1 MFNFQ
6 KEISTLSKQ
15 HLARTLIPID
25 SIQSTM
31 LERNGRT
38 YLHFSSNNYLGLAD
52 HTALKSAV
60 ISAIQQWGV
69 GGGASRLV
77 SGNSRL
83 YIELEAKIAGFKGTE
98 SALVFP
104 SGYAANLGSI
114 GALVRKNDL
123 IFADRLC
130 HASLID
136 GARLSEATL
145 RIYHHKDTE
154 QLGKLLRQRK
164 RKERTLIITDGIF
177 SMDGDIAPLPELLD
191 LAEEFDALIYLD
203 DAHATGVLGP
213 NGRGTCDH
221 FGISSPRIIQMGT
234 LSKALGSL
242 GGFIAAD
249 QPLIEYLINKAR
261 PFIYT
266 TALPPAI
273 LAAALCGFDLIE
285 NNPGIRRRLWH
296 LTSHV
301 RSQVNRM
308 GFNTCGSQTPIIPIL
323 IGETETALTFSQRLL
338 EAGIYIPAIRPPTVP
353 NGMSRL
359 RISLMAT
366 HTDEQIQFLFSTLE
380 KIGKE
385 LRLI

>member
-6 KEISTLSKQ
+6 EEITFLSRQ
-15 HLARTLIPID
+15 HLTRTLVPIGPG
-25 SIQSTM
+25 QSTT
-31 LERNGRT
+31 LELNGRT
-38 YLHFSSNNYLGLAD
+38 FLHFSSNNYLGLAD
-52 HTALKSAV
+52 HFTLKLAATK
-60 ISAIQQWGV
+60 AIEEWGV

-77 SGNSRL
+77 SGNSRIYL
-83 YIELEAKIAGFKGTE
+83 ELESRIARFKGTE

-104 SGYAANLGSI
+104 SGYAANIGSI
-114 GALVRKNDL
+114 AALVQKSDL
-123 IFADRLC
+123 VFVDRLC

-136 GARLSEATL
+136 GVRLSGATL
-145 RIYHHKDTE
+145 RVYRHKDTE

-164 RKERTLIITDGIF
+164 EKNRTLIITDGVF
-177 SMDGDIAPLPELLD
+177 SMDGDIAPLPEILR
-191 LAEEFDALIYLD
+191 LAEEFNSVIYLD

-221 FGISSPRIIQMGT
+221 FGLSNPRIIQMGT

-249 QPLIEYLINKAR
+249 RFFVEYLINKAR

-266 TALPPAI
+266 TALPPAV
-273 LAAALCGFDLIE
+273 LAAALAGFDLIDHHPE
-285 NNPGIRRRLWH
+285 IRKQLWH
-296 LTSHV
+296 LTNHL
-301 RSQVNRM
+301 RTQINRI
-308 GFNTCGSQTPIIPIL
+308 GFKTCGSETPIIPIL
-323 IGETETALTFSQRLL
+323 IGQTEAALTFSQKLL
-338 EAGIYIPAIRPPTVP
+338 EEGIYVPAIRPPTVSD
-353 NGMSRL
+353 GASRL

-366 HTDEQIQFLFSTLE
+366 HTEEQIQFLLNTLE

>member
-15 HLARTLIPID
+15 HLVRTLVPID
-25 SIQSTM
+25 VIKSTM
-31 LERNGRT
+31 LEKSGKH

-52 HTALKSAV
+52 HPTLKSAA
-60 ISAIQQWGV
+60 SAAIQEWGI

-83 YIELEAKIAGFKGTE
+83 YLELEAKIAQFKSTE

-104 SGYAANLGSI
+104 SGYSANLGSI
-114 GALVRKNDL
+114 GALAKKNDL

-136 GARLSEATL
+136 GARLSGATL
-145 RIYHHKDTE
+145 RIYRHKDTE

-164 RKERTLIITDGIF
+164 RAERALIITDGVF
-177 SMDGDIAPLPELLD
+177 SMDGDLAPLPEILR

-221 FGISSPRIIQMGT
+221 FGTSSPRIIQMGT

-249 QPLIEYLINKAR
+249 QSLIGYLINKAK

-273 LAAALCGFDLIE
+273 LAAALAGFDLIE
-285 NNPGIRRRLWH
+285 RDPEIRKRLWH
-296 LTSHV
+296 LTTYV
-301 RSQVNRM
+301 RIQANRI
-308 GFNTCGSQTPIIPIL
+308 GFNTCGSETPIIPLL
-323 IGETETALTFSQRLL
+323 IGRTETALIFSQRLAD
-338 EAGIYIPAIRPPTVP
+338 EGIYIPAIRPPTVP
-353 NGMSRL
+353 DGMSRL

-366 HTDEQIQFLFSTLE
+366 HTDEQIQFLLDALE

>member
-6 KEISTLSKQ
+6 QEISSLSKQ
-15 HLARTLIPID
+15 HLARTLVSID
-25 SIQSTM
+25 SGQSTTVDQ
-31 LERNGRT
+31 NGRT
-38 YLHFSSNNYLGLAD
+38 FLHFSSNNYLGLAG
-52 HTALKSAV
+52 HLTLKSAA
-60 ISAIQQWGV
+60 IRAIQEWGV

-83 YIELEAKIAGFKGTE
+83 YIELETMIARFKGTE

-104 SGYAANLGSI
+104 SGYAANIGSI
-114 GALVRKNDL
+114 AALVQKNDL

-136 GARLSEATL
+136 GVRLSRATL
-145 RIYHHKDTE
+145 RIYRHKDIE
-154 QLGKLLRQRK
+154 QLGKLLRREK
-164 RKERTLIITDGIF
+164 KKERTLIITDGVF
-177 SMDGDIAPLPELLD
+177 SMDGDIAPLPEILS

-203 DAHATGVLGP
+203 DAHATGVVGP

-221 FGISSPRIIQMGT
+221 FGISNPRIIQMGT

-242 GGFIAAD
+242 GGFIAANRV
-249 QPLIEYLINKAR
+249 LIEYLINKAR

-273 LAAALCGFDLIE
+273 LATALAGFDLIE
-285 NNPGIRRRLWH
+285 NDPDIRKRLRY
-296 LTSHV
+296 LAGHV
-301 RSQVNRM
+301 RMQINRM
-308 GFNTCGSQTPIIPIL
+308 GFNTCGSETPIIPIHL
-323 IGETETALTFSQRLL
+323 GQSETALVFSQKLL
-338 EAGIYIPAIRPPTVP
+338 EEGIYIPAIRPPTVP
-353 NGMSRL
+353 DGTSRL
-359 RISLMAT
+359 RISLIAT
-366 HTDEQIQFLFSTLE
+366 HTDEQIQFLLNKLE